1 MNERKEKVGD
11 FEIEGELRF
20 GGKTLILG
28 VSDRENAKI
37 PYMTCFKE
45 TNLLHEV
52 VFTNVFMSDDYL
64 EVMDVF
70 SERLRNAVRRVRGTR
85 NKRNVPFS
93 ALTAEHCLP
102 DEPRRNLAGKLVV
115 VAPSSL
121 APEYRTSDFRL
132 GLAVGDD
139 ECEHGAG
146 CRKIFFRELF
156 SGKTAE
162 WSFKDI
168 LGVANPEKLPEWAKR
183 KLREYWKMNGGKA
196 S

>member
-1 MNERKEKVGD
+1 MNERREKAGS
-11 FEIEGELRF
+11 FEIAEELRF

-28 VSDRENAKI
+28 FSDRENAKL

-52 VFTNVFMSDDYL
+52 VFTDAFLSDDYL

-70 SERLRNAVRRVRGTR
+70 SERLWNAVRRVRGTR

-93 ALTAEHCLP
+93 TLTAEHCLP
-102 DEPRRNLAGKLVV
+102 DGLRKNLAGKLIV
-115 VAPSSL
+115 VAPSGL
-121 APEYRTSDFRL
+121 APECRTSDFQL
-132 GLAVGDD
+132 GFAVGDS
-139 ECEHGAG
+139 ECEHGAD
-146 CRKIFFRELF
+146 CRKILFRELF

-168 LGVANPEKLPEWAKR
+168 LGVANPEKLPTWAQKKLKQHRKR
-183 KLREYWKMNGGKA
+183 YGGTT
-196 S
+196 

>member
-1 MNERKEKVGD
+1 MNERREKAGS
-11 FEIEGELRF
+11 FEIAEELRF

-28 VSDRENAKI
+28 FSDRENAKL

-52 VFTNVFMSDDYL
+52 VYTDAFFSNDYL

-93 ALTAEHCLP
+93 TLTAEHCLP
-102 DEPRRNLAGKLVV
+102 DGLRKNLVGKLIV

-121 APEYRTSDFRL
+121 APECRTSDFQL
-132 GLAVGDD
+132 GFAVSDS
-139 ECEHGAG
+139 ECEHGAD
-146 CRKIFFRELF
+146 CRKILFRELF
-156 SGKTAE
+156 SGKAAE

-168 LGVANPEKLPEWAKR
+168 LGVANPEKLPAWAQKKLKQHRKR
-183 KLREYWKMNGGKA
+183 YGGTT
-196 S
+196 

>member
-11 FEIEGELRF
+11 FEITEELRF
-20 GGKTLILG
+20 GGKTLVLG

-102 DEPRRNLAGKLVV
+102 DELRRNLAGKLIV

-121 APEYRTSDFRL
+121 APEYRTSDFQL

-146 CRKIFFRELF
+146 RRKIFFRELF
-156 SGKTAE
+156 SGKTVE

-168 LGVANPEKLPEWAKR
+168 LGVANPEKLPAWAQKKLKQHRKR
-183 KLREYWKMNGGKA
+183 YGGTT
-196 S
+196 

>member
-1 MNERKEKVGD
+1 MNERREKAGG
-11 FEIEGELRF
+11 FEIAEELRF

-28 VSDRENAKI
+28 FSDRENAKL

-52 VFTNVFMSDDYL
+52 VFTDAFLSNDYL
-64 EVMDVF
+64 EVMEVF
-70 SERLRNAVRRVRGTR
+70 SERLRNAVRRVKGAR

-93 ALTAEHCLP
+93 VLTAEHCLP

-115 VAPSSL
+115 ITPSSL
-121 APEYRTSDFRL
+121 APEYRTSDFQL
-132 GLAVGDD
+132 GLAVGDS
-139 ECEHGAG
+139 ECEHSAG

-168 LGVANPEKLPEWAKR
+168 LGVANPEKLPAWAQKKLKQHRKR
-183 KLREYWKMNGGKA
+183 YGGTT
-196 S
+196 